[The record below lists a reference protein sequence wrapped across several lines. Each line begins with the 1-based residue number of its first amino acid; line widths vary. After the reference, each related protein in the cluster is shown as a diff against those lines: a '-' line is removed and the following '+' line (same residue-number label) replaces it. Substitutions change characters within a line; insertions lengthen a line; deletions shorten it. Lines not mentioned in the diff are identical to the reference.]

1 MTNNV
6 LNNEQKL
13 NLQKMISANKCD
25 DFTEK
30 IRQVK
35 QSNLIRTDV
44 NHLVFL
50 KNKFHNLQTSNPE
63 EFDRVCVE
71 ECQFLFNNYTDIFNK
86 VKKSLIDLDI
96 LNQFLNVLKQI
107 EDGKVDQHEGSYIIG
122 ELLKKIYIDSALKR
136 EQMNSD
142 NSDNSKKSSKKKV
155 SKPKEISYAQYK
167 NLLEKA
173 KS

>member
-30 IRQVK
+30 IREIK

-50 KNKFHNLQTSNPE
+50 KN
-63 EFDRVCVE
+63 
-71 ECQFLFNNYTDIFNK
+71 
-86 VKKSLIDLDI
+86 
-96 LNQFLNVLKQI
+96 
-107 EDGKVDQHEGSYIIG
+107 
-122 ELLKKIYIDSALKR
+122 
-136 EQMNSD
+136 
-142 NSDNSKKSSKKKV
+142 
-155 SKPKEISYAQYK
+155 ISF
-167 NLLEKA
+167 
-173 KS
+173 